1 MFFLQILI
9 TFIMIY
15 AGFKFSMILISLF
28 SNLNLIVNPIVITG
42 LLVYGLCIYVG
53 RAFFR
58 SQKYGWY
65 GIVIL
70 FTIVIMKDVFL
81 ATLVLLFGHS
91 LPQTISIPAIWPGIL
106 ELMIY
111 VVLIRLAF
119 SQKVLEK
126 FELNTVSKISL
137 ITRVVGISSI
147 LTISYLII
155 VLASV

>member
-9 TFIMIY
+9 TFLMIY
-15 AGFKFSMILISLF
+15 SGFKFSMILISLF
-28 SNLNLIVNPIVITG
+28 ANLNLIVNPVVIIG

-70 FTIVIMKDVFL
+70 VTIVIMKDVFL
-81 ATLVLLFGHS
+81 ATLVLVLRHS
-91 LPQTISIPAIWPGIL
+91 LPSTISIPTVWPGIL
-106 ELMIY
+106 ELLIY
-111 VVLIRLAF
+111 GVIIRLAF
-119 SQKVLEK
+119 SPKILEQ
-126 FELNTVSKISL
+126 FELNTDSKISL
-137 ITRVVGISSI
+137 FTKVFGISSI

-155 VLASV
+155 ILAST